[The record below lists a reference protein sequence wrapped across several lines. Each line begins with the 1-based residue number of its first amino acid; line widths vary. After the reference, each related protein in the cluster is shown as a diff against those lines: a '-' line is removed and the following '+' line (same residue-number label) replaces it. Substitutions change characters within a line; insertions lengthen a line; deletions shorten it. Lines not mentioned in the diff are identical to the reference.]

1 MPPQLV
7 LVTRMSQ
14 KTNQTKTAKKYV
26 RYEDLS
32 RDELIKMLMRLNK
45 RLTRIQGELR
55 DVINILYYG
64 DLPSGPG
71 GSAGTGGYK
80 GRAGGGYNRGRS
92 SGYKYGGKY
101 RRKAP
106 QPEEGGEEPMEE
118 VEGEEE
124 AVEEGP
130 KPKEKPEPK
139 PEAKAEAKPEKG
151 GS

>member
-32 RDELIKMLMRLNK
+32 KDDLVKILMRLNK
-45 RLTRIQGELR
+45 RLTRIQRELR
-55 DVINILYYG
+55 AVINILYYG
-64 DLPSGPG
+64 TPESDTNT
-71 GSAGTGGYK
+71 SASGGYK
-80 GRAGGGYNRGRS
+80 GRTGGYTRGKGY

-106 QPEEGGEEPMEE
+106 QPEEGGEAGEVEEEE
-118 VEGEEE
+118 VVEEE
-124 AVEEGP
+124 A
-130 KPKEKPEPK
+130 KPAEKPAEKK
-139 PEAKAEAKPEKG
+139 PGESKPEKG